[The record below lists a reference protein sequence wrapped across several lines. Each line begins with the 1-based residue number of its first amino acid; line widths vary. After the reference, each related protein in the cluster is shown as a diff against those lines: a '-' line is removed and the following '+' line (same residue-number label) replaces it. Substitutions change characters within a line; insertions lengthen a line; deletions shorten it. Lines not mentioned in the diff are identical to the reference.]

1 MKKQSGK
8 TTHSAKKTKPVFLW
22 LVFIPAV
29 VVIPLIQSHNTSDPV
44 LTARFLA
51 LSITVFV
58 TVLYVI
64 VKNKKEFFPAG
75 FIKLP
80 VFTVFL
86 IYFIWS
92 ALSLVWS
99 VNPSE
104 GLFDVTKTFLSL
116 ALLIFTVQ
124 LFLKYDNAFAFLTKG
139 IIAASFVATTTGLVQ
154 YAQNVPGLT
163 GYQQFMALYQVKGLM
178 AHKNQFAVSLFLMIP
193 FVLSGIFVLNRW
205 WRIAGAVSLLLI
217 MLNIVLVQTRSVW
230 MATLVFIFVSG
241 ALWIWVEIRNR
252 HPHKKRLLKRMVMVT
267 GLAAVLFVASLIAV
281 QQSGAGALLKNRMAS
296 VFNSN
301 SRNNQSRLKIWNA
314 TLQMINDRPLTGVGA
329 GNWKI
334 DVIHYYTL
342 EFGSFYKN
350 WRRPHND
357 MLWVAAEKGIIG
369 LLFYLTVFLLII
381 FYGFKTIF
389 NTPEKEK
396 RIAAL
401 LVTSGVTGYL
411 VISLLTFPLE
421 RVNHQIFLMLMFGF
435 LISGYLSVGKK
446 KLQTGSKTSIILA
459 TVIFIFSGLAVYY
472 SFMLYRSEYFVKKLF
487 DAQSAKHEYQVIT
500 YADKALTPLT
510 TIDSRSLPIPVYS
523 GMANMQLG
531 KPGLAYKDFKLALKY
546 FPDNVGVLSNL
557 ALVSV
562 HLKKTG
568 EALDYM
574 NRALYIF
581 PHNDDILYNKAYI
594 NYMQH
599 QYKNAYLTLLSH
611 GTDKQKDDYKK
622 LMRAIK
628 RHLDN

>member
-80 VFTVFL
+80 VFTIFL

-139 IIAASFVATTTGLVQ
+139 IIAASFVATTLGLVQ
-154 YAQNVPGLT
+154 YVQHVPGLT
-163 GYQQFMALYQVKGLM
+163 GYQQFMALYEVKGLM

-281 QQSGAGALLKNRMAS
+281 
-296 VFNSN
+296 
-301 SRNNQSRLKIWNA
+301 
-314 TLQMINDRPLTGVGA
+314 
-329 GNWKI
+329 
-334 DVIHYYTL
+334 
-342 EFGSFYKN
+342 
-350 WRRPHND
+350 
-357 MLWVAAEKGIIG
+357 
-369 LLFYLTVFLLII
+369 
-381 FYGFKTIF
+381 
-389 NTPEKEK
+389 
-396 RIAAL
+396 
-401 LVTSGVTGYL
+401 
-411 VISLLTFPLE
+411 
-421 RVNHQIFLMLMFGF
+421 
-435 LISGYLSVGKK
+435 
-446 KLQTGSKTSIILA
+446 
-459 TVIFIFSGLAVYY
+459 
-472 SFMLYRSEYFVKKLF
+472 
-487 DAQSAKHEYQVIT
+487 
-500 YADKALTPLT
+500 
-510 TIDSRSLPIPVYS
+510 
-523 GMANMQLG
+523 
-531 KPGLAYKDFKLALKY
+531 
-546 FPDNVGVLSNL
+546 
-557 ALVSV
+557 
-562 HLKKTG
+562 
-568 EALDYM
+568 
-574 NRALYIF
+574 
-581 PHNDDILYNKAYI
+581 
-594 NYMQH
+594 
-599 QYKNAYLTLLSH
+599 
-611 GTDKQKDDYKK
+611 
-622 LMRAIK
+622 
-628 RHLDN
+628 